1 MEISNTALAGVL
13 AHAREALPNECCGLL
28 LGSPGRIETALR
40 ARNLEESPTRF
51 LIDPLDH
58 FTAIRMAR
66 LNGRAVLGVYHSHPN
81 GPEHPSPRDAAEA
94 TYKEYVY
101 LIVVPG
107 NAATEGPAPRIRA
120 FRLDA
125 GNFSEVPL
133 VTVGE

>member
-1 MEISNTALAGVL
+1 MEIVKSALDAII
-13 AHAREALPNECCGLL
+13 AHAREGVPNECCGLL
-28 LGSPGRIETALR
+28 IGRPGRIETALR

-66 LNGRAVLGVYHSHPN
+66 MNGVAVVGVYHSHPN
-81 GPEHPSPRDAAEA
+81 GPLHPSPRDSAEA

-101 LIVVPG
+101 LIVVPDG
-107 NAATEGPAPRIRA
+107 GGSETQEPHVGA
-120 FRLDA
+120 FRLDK

-133 VTVGE
+133 VTVAE